1 MKQTITINELWCDAI
16 IGIYPHEREKTQ
28 SLCLTVSVDID
39 AQAAIAEDNIAATLD
54 YDALAN
60 TLKDHTQSNHY
71 QLLETLLAK
80 LLNEIA
86 QFDAALN
93 AELRI
98 SKPDALAHLG
108 ATVALSGRWER

>member
-1 MKQTITINELWCDAI
+1 MKQTITINELWCNAI

-28 SLCLTVSVDID
+28 PLCLSVSVEID
-39 AQAAIAEDNIAATLD
+39 AASAIAEDHIAHTLD
-54 YDALAN
+54 YDGLAN
-60 TLKDHTQSNHY
+60 ALKAHTETHHY

-80 LLNEIA
+80 LLDEIA

-93 AELRI
+93 ASLTI